1 MDRTPG
7 EKFLL
12 VGHNAEWLDSKH
24 FWHWLPF
31 YNLVEQFN
39 NLIGFID
46 THPLLRS
53 PYPKEKSHKQ
63 ETIYSLVVGGSYKND
78 GRRNCIVENRSG
90 TINFWDWFYE
100 LSIIY
105 KQHWGKT
112 QILENESNEFSVT
125 PGPIEQ
131 QNDDLNDV
139 PENCWMGI
147 KLSSSKACLQPWQ
160 YEWNK
165 TTFYRKVWGQSTS
178 YG

>member
-31 YNLVEQFN
+31 HNLVEQFD
-39 NLIGFID
+39 NLTGFID

-90 TINFWDWFYE
+90 TINF
-100 LSIIY
+100 
-105 KQHWGKT
+105 
-112 QILENESNEFSVT
+112 
-125 PGPIEQ
+125 
-131 QNDDLNDV
+131 
-139 PENCWMGI
+139 
-147 KLSSSKACLQPWQ
+147 
-160 YEWNK
+160 
-165 TTFYRKVWGQSTS
+165 
-178 YG
+178 